1 MNEVHDVP
9 LSRSCCTKKIVDL
22 CFDFIWLLSFF
33 LLPKNFF
40 RRKTNVHLELFVRAR
55 GEKTLQAI
63 FTVSGGG
70 GSSITFHW
78 QQISLKISEIWR
90 FSSPHTRHVF
100 SSSKGKGT
108 LPNWASNKIMVNS
121 QTYTYSLGRSD
132 RRQTIKNVNFF
143 FRISA
148 NGIVG
153 SVE

>member
-1 MNEVHDVP
+1 MSPCLVVVVQRKLLIFVSISSGFSHFFYS
-9 LSRSCCTKKIVDL
+9 LRTF
-22 CFDFIWLLSFF
+22 FDE
-33 LLPKNFF
+33 
-40 RRKTNVHLELFVRAR
+40 RQMLELFVRRAR

-100 SSSKGKGT
+100 FSSSKGNGT
-108 LPNWASNKIMVNS
+108 LQNWASNKIMVNS